1 MTHYPPI
8 QRRDLGIC
16 QRQLR
21 IVASRGC
28 LKDSHENILFG
39 MWVEAP
45 RVAGRRPKRLESGT
59 EMVPKLRGRR
69 TAFSNGIGAVV
80 TFFVLSVFVVF
91 LCVPLGSRPRRS
103 VSKAEA
109 SWHRAAMLSPSTY
122 TIH

>member
-45 RVAGRRPKRLESGT
+45 RVAGRRPQSLESRT
-59 EMVPKLRGRR
+59 EMFPKLRGRH

-80 TFFVLSVFVVF
+80 TFFVLSVFVV
-91 LCVPLGSRPRRS
+91 LHASSRS
-103 VSKAEA
+103 F
-109 SWHRAAMLSPSTY
+109 AA
-122 TIH
+122 

>member
-45 RVAGRRPKRLESGT
+45 RVAGRRPQSLKSRT
-59 EMVPKLRGRR
+59 EMFSEITGAPYRLLKWYRRRGHFFCAQRFCRFACVKPKLRG
-69 TAFSNGIGAVV
+69 I
-80 TFFVLSVFVVF
+80 
-91 LCVPLGSRPRRS
+91 
-103 VSKAEA
+103 
-109 SWHRAAMLSPSTY
+109 AATLSPSTY